1 MRKKELFK
9 RLTAISMAAMMT
21 LTMMPSYAFASDSAF
36 SDGQKTWEEVSAED
50 AFSDGD
56 VIADEPEEILEDSDD
71 FQLAEPDAAYDE
83 AEDAKTA
90 AAAYLKANY
99 IDKNKIITNGS
110 NGVEKSSDGLSYKV
124 GLKTSPTATSNITS
138 IRLKTEGKFSSYKSG
153 WYINN
158 KYVNWGEKSLQLQ
171 EVWGLAVQL
180 PMREIRVLQR
190 LFVCLP
196 KIPVQM

>member
-83 AEDAKTA
+83 AEDAKA
-90 AAAYLKANY
+90 AAAYLKTNY
-99 IDKNKIITNGS
+99 IDGTNRITSTGGAN
-110 NGVEKSSDGLSYKV
+110 VVKSDDGLSYTV
-124 GLKTSPTATSNITS
+124 GLTTPSGSS
-138 IRLKTEGKFSSYKSG
+138 ISSLRLKTEGSSSSYKSG
-153 WYINN
+153 WYINS
-158 KYVNWGEKSLQLQ
+158 KYVNWGSKSLQRQ
-171 EVWGLAVQL
+171 GV
-180 PMREIRVLQR
+180 
-190 LFVCLP
+190 
-196 KIPVQM
+196 

>member
-9 RLTAISMAAMMT
+9 RLTAI
-21 LTMMPSYAFASDSAF
+21 SYAFASDSAF

-90 AAAYLKANY
+90 AAAYLKTNY
-99 IDKNKIITNGS
+99 IDHNVVTYLTAKN
-110 NGVEKSSDGLSYKV
+110 
-124 GLKTSPTATSNITS
+124 
-138 IRLKTEGKFSSYKSG
+138 
-153 WYINN
+153 
-158 KYVNWGEKSLQLQ
+158 
-171 EVWGLAVQL
+171 
-180 PMREIRVLQR
+180 
-190 LFVCLP
+190 
-196 KIPVQM
+196 